1 MEAIDLKLG
10 KTLYGTKS
18 TKPRWQ
24 KCLRLTNNCK
34 ISILTDLKKTHQ
46 QGIFNYKLNYQITAT
61 EEFVLKS
68 NIEKSHCQKSDVD
81 IFESCLDPDCF
92 PQLVGSMYVKKHFDP
107 KSRKDAEEM
116 VDDFR

>member
-1 MEAIDLKLG
+1 MILQAMEAIDLKLG

-61 EEFVLKS
+61 EEFVLK
-68 NIEKSHCQKSDVD
+68 
-81 IFESCLDPDCF
+81 
-92 PQLVGSMYVKKHFDP
+92 
-107 KSRKDAEEM
+107 RK
-116 VDDFR
+116 VTLSKICRRYI

>member
-34 ISILTDLKKTHQ
+34 ISILTDLKKHINREFST
-46 QGIFNYKLNYQITAT
+46 ITST
-61 EEFVLKS
+61 IRLPQLKS
-68 NIEKSHCQKSDVD
+68 S
-81 IFESCLDPDCF
+81 F
-92 PQLVGSMYVKKHFDP
+92 
-107 KSRKDAEEM
+107 
-116 VDDFR
+116 